1 MVSSTEL
8 EKAGEEASLGGD
20 FRHAN
25 WRYKGIPDL
34 DTYESFKYIFEAE

>member
-8 EKAGEEASLGGD
+8 EKAGEEASLGRD

-25 WRYKGIPDL
+25 WRYNRIPDP
-34 DTYESFKYIFEAE
+34 DTYESFKYRFEAE